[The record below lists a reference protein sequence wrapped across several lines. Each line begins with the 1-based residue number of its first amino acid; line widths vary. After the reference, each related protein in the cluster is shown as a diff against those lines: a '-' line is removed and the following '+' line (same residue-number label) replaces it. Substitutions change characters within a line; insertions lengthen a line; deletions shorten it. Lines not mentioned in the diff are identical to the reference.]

1 MSKVVPLKIDT
12 GLGKVKPKDRGL
24 DMVEFANNDELRRN
38 QLEKLV
44 AGFRLFSYF
53 GYDEGVA
60 GHISPIFLFFIKKL
74 FWLIS
79 PPYFSDPLI
88 KSLWAIWILRATDK
102 VKPSAISATGC
113 AKTGEVAKTWI
124 LFLKQYS

>member
-44 AGFRLFSYF
+44 AVLDS
-53 GYDEGVA
+53 
-60 GHISPIFLFFIKKL
+60 FLTLAMMKGL
-74 FWLIS
+74 LV
-79 PPYFSDPLI
+79 
-88 KSLWAIWILRATDK
+88 ILR
-102 VKPSAISATGC
+102 I
-113 AKTGEVAKTWI
+113 EI
-124 LFLKQYS
+124 LSSMTIFG